1 MSGVLNK
8 LTTRDTKFD
17 MMDWVRLGC
26 TGAIIVLA
34 AFDMI
39 LVNRGEKPTDE
50 FYRKNVAQFTY
61 HAYDLNNHGDIHGPF
76 MGKVRL
82 ARDDMSVGY
91 ASHNN
96 DARNDNILKMKQ
108 TACDRAEGIVNT
120 TTING
125 SIAYVLID
133 SARMDKCKMMRT
145 PDMFFGKVHS
155 SWSVLG
161 AQSIYTLVKHIG
173 FILIAFL
180 VFSWVEDQILTHKE
194 FKQEEVIGP
203 QNMKQEKYNYF
214 RAHFRFMRS
223 VTIIIVIAL
232 FTLNI
237 GLDIKYDMH
246 SVDSNNENSVAIGSI
261 STGFSF
267 CLVSILIICIS
278 HLDEPYSED
287 ANVESTPA
295 RIEMGENANKDET
308 TVKLGDV
315 DLTVP
320 AEQVTG
326 SNSYLM
332 PQQYNFA
339 QHARQFRGPLQVK
352 LPLFGNEVDFIN
364 GNDHWSDQA
373 KFRALT
379 QESAPYMKLQA
390 IYRNIHVSYLMLLLF
405 PLVAMLALVK
415 SKNKVVDVHVQLI
428 FFSSIFFA
436 VLDVFQS
443 RVSSVLASFTHE
455 NSIKTGIGEIKT
467 FVVLAFILAKLFV
480 FVPAFQL
487 TVVYYT
493 KTANL
498 EFGLVLTQ
506 LLVLS
511 VLSALDLFYIV
522 GGVWMFVPK
531 EKLGGA
537 YLEARVVDVRQL
549 LFFVYLGYLT
559 IALFIV

>member
-17 MMDWVRLGC
+17 MMDWFRLGC
-26 TGAIIVLA
+26 TGVIIVLA
-34 AFDMI
+34 AIDMI

-96 DARNDNILKMKQ
+96 DARNDNIMKMKQ

-125 SIAYVLID
+125 SIAYVPINSPL
-133 SARMDKCKMMRT
+133 MDKCKMMRT

-180 VFSWVEDQILTHKE
+180 VFSWVEDQILTHK
-194 FKQEEVIGP
+194 KLKEEAVEIGP
-203 QNMKQEKYNYF
+203 ENNREKYNYF

-246 SVDSNNENSVAIGSI
+246 SVDSSHENSVAIGSI

-287 ANVESTPA
+287 ANVESTPTNK
-295 RIEMGENANKDET
+295 EMGENANNGEEAVKPDE
-308 TVKLGDV
+308 VQ
-315 DLTVP
+315 LTIP
-320 AEQVTG
+320 SG
-326 SNSYLM
+326 SNSYLI

-352 LPLFGNEVDFIN
+352 LPLFGNEVDFID
-364 GNDHWSDQA
+364 GNDHWSDQE

-405 PLVAMLALVK
+405 PLVAMLALVR
-415 SKNKVVDVHVQLI
+415 SENKVVDVHVQLI

-443 RVSSVLASFTHE
+443 RVSSVLASFTEE
-455 NSIKTGIGEIKT
+455 NSIKTAIGEIKT

-493 KTANL
+493 KTDHL

-506 LLVLS
+506 LLVLA
-511 VLSALDLFYIV
+511 VLSVLDLFYIV
-522 GGVWMFVPK
+522 GGVWMFVP
-531 EKLGGA
+531 ENKLLGA

>member
-1 MSGVLNK
+1 MP
-8 LTTRDTKFD
+8 DTKFD
-17 MMDWVRLGC
+17 MKDWFKFGC
-26 TGAIIVLA
+26 TGTIIVLA
-34 AFDMI
+34 IIDMSI
-39 LVNRGEKPTDE
+39 VDRKGDFKPEHVD
-50 FYRKNVAQFTY
+50 YKKNASQFTY

-82 ARDDMSVGY
+82 ARDDMSVAY
-91 ASHNN
+91 TSHE
-96 DARNDNILKMKQ
+96 DDTARNDNIMKMKQ
-108 TACDRAEGIVNT
+108 TACNRADGIVNKT
-120 TTING
+120 TMNG
-125 SIAYVLID
+125 VVAYVPLD

-180 VFSWVEDQILTHKE
+180 VFSWVEDQILTHK
-194 FKQEEVIGP
+194 KLKEEAVEIGP
-203 QNMKQEKYNYF
+203 ENNREQYNYF

-246 SVDSNNENSVAIGSI
+246 SVDSSHENNVAIGSI

-278 HLDEPYSED
+278 HLDEPYSEV
-287 ANVESTPA
+287 ASVESTPA
-295 RIEMGENANKDET
+295 RTEMEEYANN
-308 TVKLGDV
+308 GDNTANLADV
-315 DLTVP
+315 EVTVP
-320 AEQVTG
+320 NEQING

-364 GNDHWSDQA
+364 GDVHWSDQA
-373 KFRALT
+373 KIRALKH
-379 QESAPYMKLQA
+379 ESAPYMKLQA

-405 PLVAMLALVK
+405 PLVSILALVR

-428 FFSSIFFA
+428 FFSGIFFA
-436 VLDVFQS
+436 VLDIFQS
-443 RVSSVLASFTHE
+443 RVSSVLASFTEE

-480 FVPAFQL
+480 FLPAYQL
-487 TVVYYT
+487 TVQYYT
-493 KTANL
+493 KTGEL
-498 EFGLVLTQ
+498 EFALVLTQ
-506 LLVLS
+506 LLVLA

-531 EKLGGA
+531 EKLVGS
-537 YLEARVVDVRQL
+537 YLESLVVDIRQL
-549 LFFVYLGYLT
+549 AFFVYLGYLT
-559 IALFIV
+559 FTLFFV

>member
-1 MSGVLNK
+1 MSGYLNK

-26 TGAIIVLA
+26 TGAIIALA
-34 AFDMI
+34 AIDMF

-96 DARNDNILKMKQ
+96 DARNDNIMKMKQ

-125 SIAYVLID
+125 SIAYVPINSPL
-133 SARMDKCKMMRT
+133 MDKCKMMRT

-180 VFSWVEDQILTHKE
+180 VFSWVEDQILTHKPANLVE
-194 FKQEEVIGP
+194 QVV
-203 QNMKQEKYNYF
+203 QEKYNYL

-246 SVDSNNENSVAIGSI
+246 SVDSSHENNVAIGSI

-287 ANVESTPA
+287 ANNEYAGTELKEQKSMEVE
-295 RIEMGENANKDET
+295 GGNGGQEN
-308 TVKLGDV
+308 VPG
-315 DLTVP
+315 LTVVP
-320 AEQVTG
+320 GYGEFPT
-326 SNSYLM
+326 
-332 PQQYNFA
+332 QYNFA
-339 QHARQFRGPLQVK
+339 QHTRQFRGPLQVP
-352 LPLFGNEVDFIN
+352 LPLFGN
-364 GNDHWSDQA
+364 
-373 KFRALT
+373 
-379 QESAPYMKLQA
+379 
-390 IYRNIHVSYLMLLLF
+390 
-405 PLVAMLALVK
+405 
-415 SKNKVVDVHVQLI
+415 
-428 FFSSIFFA
+428 
-436 VLDVFQS
+436 
-443 RVSSVLASFTHE
+443 ASM
-455 NSIKTGIGEIKT
+455 NSTTRGT
-467 FVVLAFILAKLFV
+467 L
-480 FVPAFQL
+480 
-487 TVVYYT
+487 
-493 KTANL
+493 
-498 EFGLVLTQ
+498 
-506 LLVLS
+506 
-511 VLSALDLFYIV
+511 
-522 GGVWMFVPK
+522 
-531 EKLGGA
+531 
-537 YLEARVVDVRQL
+537 
-549 LFFVYLGYLT
+549 
-559 IALFIV
+559 

>member
-1 MSGVLNK
+1 
-8 LTTRDTKFD
+8 
-17 MMDWVRLGC
+17 MMDKFRLVC
-26 TGAIIVLA
+26 TGTIIALAIVDMSIVDRKGD
-34 AFDMI
+34 F
-39 LVNRGEKPTDE
+39 KPEHVD
-50 FYRKNVAQFTY
+50 YKKNASQFTY

-82 ARDDMSVGY
+82 ARDDMSVAY
-91 ASHNN
+91 TSHYNET
-96 DARNDNILKMKQ
+96 ARNDNIMKMKQ
-108 TACDRAEGIVNT
+108 TTCDKAEGIVTKNT
-120 TTING
+120 VNG
-125 SIAYVLID
+125 SITYTPLD
-133 SARMDKCKMMRT
+133 SPLMDKCKMMRT

-180 VFSWVEDQILTHKE
+180 AFSWVEDQILTHKPE
-194 FKQEEVIGP
+194 NLVEKLP
-203 QNMKQEKYNYF
+203 KEKYNYF

-267 CLVSILIICIS
+267 CLVSLLIICIS

-295 RIEMGENANKDET
+295 RIEMGENANNGEEVVKTDE
-308 TVKLGDV
+308 VQV
-315 DLTVP
+315 TVP
-320 AEQVTG
+320 DV

-339 QHARQFRGPLQVK
+339 QHARQFRGPLQGK
-352 LPLFGNEVDFIN
+352 LPLFGNEVDFID
-364 GNDHWSDQA
+364 GNVHWSEEA
-373 KFRALT
+373 KIRALKH
-379 QESAPYMKLQA
+379 ESAPYMKLQA

-405 PLVAMLALVK
+405 PLVSMLALVR
-415 SKNKVVDVHVQLI
+415 SENKVVDVHVQLI

-443 RVSSVLASFTHE
+443 RVSSVLASFTQE

-493 KTANL
+493 KTDHL

-522 GGVWMFVPK
+522 GGVSMFVP
-531 EKLGGA
+531 ENKLLGA

>member
-1 MSGVLNK
+1 MP
-8 LTTRDTKFD
+8 DTKFD
-17 MMDWVRLGC
+17 MMDKFRLVC
-26 TGAIIVLA
+26 TGTIIVLA
-34 AFDMI
+34 AIDMY

-82 ARDDMSVGY
+82 ARDDMSVAY
-91 ASHNN
+91 TSHYNET
-96 DARNDNILKMKQ
+96 ARNDNIMKMKQ
-108 TACDRAEGIVNT
+108 TTCDKAEGIVTKN
-120 TTING
+120 TING
-125 SIAYVLID
+125 SITYVPINSPL
-133 SARMDKCKMMRT
+133 MDKCKMMRT

-180 VFSWVEDQILTHKE
+180 AFSWVEDQILTHKPE
-194 FKQEEVIGP
+194 NPVEKLP
-203 QNMKQEKYNYF
+203 KEKYNYF

-237 GLDIKYDMH
+237 GLDIKHDMH
-246 SVDSNNENSVAIGSI
+246 SVDSNKENSVAIGSI

-315 DLTVP
+315 DLSVP

-339 QHARQFRGPLQVK
+339 QHARQFRGPLQFK
-352 LPLFGNEVDFIN
+352 LPLFGNEVDFID
-364 GNDHWSDQA
+364 GNDHWSDTA
-373 KFRALT
+373 IIRALKT
-379 QESAPYMKLQA
+379 ESAPYMKLQA

-405 PLVAMLALVK
+405 PLVAMLALVR
-415 SKNKVVDVHVQLI
+415 SKNQVVDVHVQLI
-428 FFSSIFFA
+428 FFSSIFFT
-436 VLDVFQS
+436 VLDIFQS
-443 RVSSVLASFTHE
+443 RVSSVLASFTEE
-455 NSIKTGIGEIKT
+455 NSIKTGIGKIKT

-506 LLVLS
+506 LLVLA

-522 GGVWMFVPK
+522 GGVGMFVP
-531 EKLGGA
+531 ENKLGGA
-537 YLEARVVDVRQL
+537 YLESRVVDVRQL
-549 LFFVYLGYLT
+549 LFFVYLCYLT

>member
-1 MSGVLNK
+1 
-8 LTTRDTKFD
+8 

-34 AFDMI
+34 AIDMV
-39 LVNRGEKPTDE
+39 LVNRGENPTDQL
-50 FYRKNVAQFTY
+50 YRKNVTQFTY

-82 ARDDMSVGY
+82 ARDDMSVAY
-91 ASHNN
+91 ASH
-96 DARNDNILKMKQ
+96 DKDDRNDNIMKMKQ
-108 TACDRAEGIVNT
+108 TTCDKAEGIVTKN
-120 TTING
+120 TING
-125 SIAYVLID
+125 SITYVPINSPL
-133 SARMDKCKMMRT
+133 MDKCKMMRT

-180 VFSWVEDQILTHKE
+180 VFSWVEDQILTHKPANLIE
-194 FKQEEVIGP
+194 QVV
-203 QNMKQEKYNYF
+203 QEKYNYF

-246 SVDSNNENSVAIGSI
+246 SVDSSHENSVAIGSI

-278 HLDEPYSED
+278 HLDEPYSEA
-287 ANVESTPA
+287 ANGESTPTN
-295 RIEMGENANKDET
+295 IEMGENVDNDQGI
-308 TVKLGDV
+308 VKPGDV
-315 DLTVP
+315 DVSVP
-320 AEQVTG
+320 AVVDA

-339 QHARQFRGPLQVK
+339 QHSRQFRGPLQVK
-352 LPLFGNEVDFIN
+352 LPLFGNEVDFID
-364 GNDHWSDQA
+364 GDVHWSDQA

-379 QESAPYMKLQA
+379 QESAPHMKLQA

-405 PLVAMLALVK
+405 PLVSMLALVR
-415 SKNKVVDVHVQLI
+415 SENKVVDVHVQLI

-443 RVSSVLASFTHE
+443 RVSSVLASFTEE

-493 KTANL
+493 KTDHL

-506 LLVLS
+506 LLVLA
-511 VLSALDLFYIV
+511 VLSALDLFYVV
-522 GGVWMFVPK
+522 GGVGMFIPK
-531 EKLGGA
+531 EKLVGA

-559 IALFIV
+559 ITLFIV

>member
-1 MSGVLNK
+1 
-8 LTTRDTKFD
+8 
-17 MMDWVRLGC
+17 MMDKFRLVC
-26 TGAIIVLA
+26 TGTIIALAIVDMSIV
-34 AFDMI
+34 D
-39 LVNRGEKPTDE
+39 
-50 FYRKNVAQFTY
+50 RKGDFNTTHVDYKKNPMQFTY

-82 ARDDMSVGY
+82 ARDDMSVAY
-91 ASHNN
+91 TSHYNET
-96 DARNDNILKMKQ
+96 ARNDNIMKMKQ
-108 TACDRAEGIVNT
+108 TTCDKAEGIVTKNT
-120 TTING
+120 VNG
-125 SIAYVLID
+125 SITYTPLD
-133 SARMDKCKMMRT
+133 SPLMDKCKMMRT

-180 VFSWVEDQILTHKE
+180 AFSWVEDQILTHKPE
-194 FKQEEVIGP
+194 NLVEKLP
-203 QNMKQEKYNYF
+203 KEKYNYF

-267 CLVSILIICIS
+267 CLVSLLIICIS

-295 RIEMGENANKDET
+295 RIEMGENANNGEEVVKTDE
-308 TVKLGDV
+308 VQV
-315 DLTVP
+315 TVP
-320 AEQVTG
+320 DV

-339 QHARQFRGPLQVK
+339 QHARQFRGPLQGK
-352 LPLFGNEVDFIN
+352 LPLFGNEVDFID
-364 GNDHWSDQA
+364 GNVHWSEEA
-373 KFRALT
+373 KIRALKH
-379 QESAPYMKLQA
+379 ESAPYMKLQA

-405 PLVAMLALVK
+405 PLVSMLALVR
-415 SKNKVVDVHVQLI
+415 SENKVVDVHVQLI

-443 RVSSVLASFTHE
+443 RVSSVLASFTQE

-493 KTANL
+493 KTDHL

-522 GGVWMFVPK
+522 GGVSMFVP
-531 EKLGGA
+531 ENKLLGA